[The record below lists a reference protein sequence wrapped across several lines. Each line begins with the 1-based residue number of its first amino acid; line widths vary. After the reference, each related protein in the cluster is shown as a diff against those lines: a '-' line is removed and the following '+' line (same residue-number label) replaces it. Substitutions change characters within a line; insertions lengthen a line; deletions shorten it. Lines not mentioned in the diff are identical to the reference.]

1 MLMDCTGK
9 MTGDNLV
16 ARDEDSSAPLGFTVV
31 EMLVTLILFTITLA
45 LASSMF
51 SGYQAR
57 TAAQR
62 AAQVFAMD
70 LSVARAAAVRGR
82 VVVVVDFDE
91 AEGTY
96 VVREESGDTI
106 IRREFGRGDEIPLD
120 SLNLQMTGDSVVF
133 DARGV
138 GDLSGS
144 ASPLGMASFA
154 AGAMVYDVFFNVM
167 GASKVDSR

>member
-1 MLMDCTGK
+1 
-9 MTGDNLV
+9 MTGDHVV
-16 ARDEDSSAPLGFTVV
+16 ARDKDSSAPLGFTVV

-45 LASSMF
+45 LGSTVF

-82 VVVVVDFDE
+82 TSVVVFFNE
-91 AEGTY
+91 AQGTY
-96 VVREESGDTI
+96 VVREASGDTI
-106 IRREFGRGDEIPLD
+106 IKREFGRDDEIPLD

-144 ASPLGMASFA
+144 PSPLGTASFA

>member
-1 MLMDCTGK
+1 
-9 MTGDNLV
+9 MTGDHVV
-16 ARDEDSSAPLGFTVV
+16 ARDKDSSAPLGFTVV
-31 EMLVTLILFTITLA
+31 ELLVTLILFTISMA
-45 LASSMF
+45 LGTSVF

-57 TAAQR
+57 TAAHR

-70 LSVARAAAVRGR
+70 LSLARAAAVRGR
-82 VVVVVDFDE
+82 VAVVVYFDE

-96 VVREESGDTI
+96 VIREESGDTI
-106 IRREFGRGDEIPLD
+106 IKREFGREDDIPLD
-120 SLNLQMTGDSVVF
+120 SLNLQMTGDSLVF

-144 ASPLGMASFA
+144 ASPLGTASFA

>member
-1 MLMDCTGK
+1 
-9 MTGDNLV
+9 MTGDNVV
-16 ARDEDSSAPLGFTVV
+16 ARDKDSSAPLGFTVV
-31 EMLVTLILFTITLA
+31 EMLVTLILFSITLA
-45 LASSMF
+45 LASPVF
-51 SGYQAR
+51 SGYQSR

-62 AAQVFAMD
+62 AAQVFSMD

-82 VVVVVDFDE
+82 RPVGVFFNE

-106 IRREFGRGDEIPLD
+106 IKREFGRDDDIPLD

-144 ASPLGMASFA
+144 VSPLGTASFA
-154 AGAMVYDVFFNVM
+154 AGVMVYDVFFNVM